1 MSARRTRILLVD
13 DERDWLDLLR
23 EAFAD
28 EGFDVSTAASGWEAL
43 ELVEHEAFDVVLSD
57 LRLPGPNGI
66 ELLERIKEFA
76 PDTEVAIV
84 TAFSALDVALA
95 CLRGG
100 AFDMVRKPVKPSTLI
115 ELARRA
121 DERRI
126 QRTTAELQRLCEAIT
141 SNAAPERLLERI
153 VVVVRD
159 IMQADVVSLMLP
171 DADGTLHVAN
181 AIGLSSAS
189 VDQPVAIGARVSGRV
204 AQERTPVLLDGDL
217 SSDPR
222 FEGCGS
228 RSIGSSIVYPLYM
241 GERLVGVL
249 NVRRS
254 RDVRRFR
261 PSDLDRMYLFAAQ
274 VLLALENARLVR
286 ETMLAER
293 LASTR
298 LLASTIAHEINNPA
312 SYLMSSLEHVRKELA
327 SAGIDRSSC
336 EELFRALGDATEGAE
351 RISGIVAD
359 VGALGRW
366 DDGGVVFDVALAVRL
381 SLRIAG
387 ARIGSRARVTTELP
401 DGLVVSGSIGRL
413 SQILV
418 NLLVNAA
425 SAFPSADTTRNQI
438 LVRGV
443 REATTVVVEVRD
455 NGPGIAATHLA
466 RLFEPWF
473 TTRSAQGGTGLG
485 LSIARDLA
493 RKLGG
498 EIEVASAPG
507 EGSSF
512 FVRLPVASPSIQPP
526 SKAGPRAQLGRAPR
540 VLCIDDEPAIL
551 RAYDRTLRQH
561 YELVFA
567 DGGTSAQRAILSD
580 GPFDAIVCDLRMPDV
595 SGDRL
600 YAAIV
605 ERRPELARRFLFVT
619 GSVDD
624 ARTEETLRGSGARIL
639 HKPTKLAALRQ
650 AIDAIVH
657 LGVA

>member
-1 MSARRTRILLVD
+1 MNARRTRILLVD
-13 DERDWLDLLR
+13 DERDWLDLCR
-23 EAFAD
+23 EAFTD
-28 EGFDVSTAASGWEAL
+28 EGFDVATAASGWEAL
-43 ELVEHEAFDVVLSD
+43 ELVERDAFDVVLSD

-66 ELLERIKEFA
+66 ELLERIKKCSPE
-76 PDTEVAIV
+76 TEVAIV
-84 TAFSALDVALA
+84 TGFSALDVALA

-100 AFDMVRKPVKPSTLI
+100 AFDMVRKPVKTATLV

-121 DERRI
+121 DERRV
-126 QRTTAELQRLCEAIT
+126 QRTTADLQRLCEAIS

-153 VVVVRD
+153 VGVVRD

-171 DADGTLHVAN
+171 DADGTLHVAH
-181 AIGLSSAS
+181 AIGLPNAG
-189 VDQPVAIGARVSGRV
+189 VEQPVAIGARVSGRI
-204 AQERTPVLLDGDL
+204 ALERTPALLDGDV
-217 SSDPR
+217 SQDPR

-228 RSIGSSIVYPLYM
+228 RAIGSSIVYPLYL
-241 GERLVGVL
+241 GPRLVGVL
-249 NVRRS
+249 NVRRG
-254 RDVRRFR
+254 REARRYR
-261 PSDLDRMYLFAAQ
+261 SSDLDRMYLFAAQ

-286 ETMLAER
+286 ETLLAER

-312 SYLMSSLEHVRKELA
+312 SYLMSSLEHVRKEVAA
-327 SAGIDRSSC
+327 SGL
-336 EELFRALGDATEGAE
+336 EGRAREDLLSAIGDATEGAE

-359 VGALGRW
+359 VGALGRS
-366 DDGGVVFDVALAVRL
+366 DDAGVAFDAALAVRL

-387 ARIGSRARVTTELP
+387 ARLATRARVRT
-401 DGLVVSGSIGRL
+401 DIAADLVVSGSIGRL
-413 SQILV
+413 SQVLV

-425 SAFPSADTTRNQI
+425 SAFSTADTTRNEI
-438 LVRGV
+438 VVRGS
-443 REATTVVVEVRD
+443 RDGAFVVLEVRD
-455 NGPGIAATHLA
+455 NGPGIAAAHVA

-473 TTRSAQGGTGLG
+473 TTRTAQGGTGLG

-493 RKLGG
+493 RNLGG
-498 EIEVASAPG
+498 EIEVVTAATAG
-507 EGSSF
+507 TSF
-512 FVRLPVASPSIQPP
+512 FVRLPAASPSIHPP
-526 SKAGPRAQLGRAPR
+526 SSSATRARLGRAPR

-561 YELVFA
+561 YELVLA
-567 DGGTSAQRAILSD
+567 DGGQAAERAILAD

-624 ARTEETLRGSGARIL
+624 TRTEDVLRASGARIL
-639 HKPTKLAALRQ
+639 HKPTQVIALRQ

-657 LGVA
+657 LGEE

>member
-1 MSARRTRILLVD
+1 MTTRRTRILLVD
-13 DERDWLDLLR
+13 DERDWLDICR
-23 EAFAD
+23 EAFTD
-28 EGFDVSTAASGWEAL
+28 EGFDVCTAASGWEAL
-43 ELVEHEAFDVVLSD
+43 ELVEHDAFDVVLSD

-66 ELLERIKEFA
+66 ELLERIKKCA

-126 QRTTAELQRLCEAIT
+126 QRTTADLQRLCEAIS

-171 DADGTLHVAN
+171 DADGMLHVAH
-181 AIGLSSAS
+181 AIGLSSAG
-189 VDQPVAIGARVSGRV
+189 VEQPVAIGARVSGRV

-217 SSDPR
+217 SADPR

-228 RSIGSSIVYPLYM
+228 RSIGSSIVYPLFL

-249 NVRRS
+249 NVRRG

-261 PSDLDRMYLFAAQ
+261 PGDLDRMYLFAAQ

-286 ETMLAER
+286 ETLLSER

-312 SYLMSSLEHVRKELA
+312 SYLMSSLEHVRKELVA
-327 SAGIDRSSC
+327 AGVDRTAH

-351 RISGIVAD
+351 RISGIVSD

-366 DDGGVVFDVALAVRL
+366 DDAGVAFDVALAVRL

-387 ARIGSRARVTTELP
+387 ARIATRARVTTELTA
-401 DGLVVSGSIGRL
+401 DLVVSGSIGRL

-425 SAFPSADTTRNQI
+425 SAFPSADTTRNEI
-438 LVRGV
+438 VVRGV
-443 REATTVVVEVRD
+443 RDGGLVILEVRD
-455 NGPGIAATHLA
+455 NGPGIAAAHLA

-473 TTRSAQGGTGLG
+473 TTRSARGGTGLG

-493 RKLGG
+493 HNLGG
-498 EIEVASAPG
+498 EIEVASEAG
-507 EGSSF
+507 GGTSF
-512 FVRLPVASPSIQPP
+512 FVRLPAASRSIHPP
-526 SKAGPRAQLGRAPR
+526 ATAGPRALLGRAPR

-561 YELVFA
+561 YELVLA
-567 DGGTSAQRAILSD
+567 DGGNAAQRAILAD

-600 YAAIV
+600 YATIV

-624 ARTEETLRGSGARIL
+624 TRVEDMLRGSGARIL
-639 HKPTKLAALRQ
+639 HKPTQLAALRQ

-657 LGVA
+657 LGIG